1 MSTASIFFQYHIKHP
16 LHFFENTNIPKFF
29 VWVSPIEKFNW
40 KIVDQQDRSYYVVCF
55 KNNLKNF
62 SKSSSYD
69 PIYFLSQHGDSPGFF
84 VLFDDLFTTHTN
96 IWFCLIFIWCLSI
109 DILQI
114 YIKILFSHC
123 IITFITSCLL
133 IMKSMKLLFL
143 LLFNYQVH
151 CHDENNHFN

>member
-55 KNNLKNF
+55 KNNLKIF

-69 PIYFLSQHGDSPGFF
+69 PILFSLTTSRFSGVFCTFWWSIHNTYKYLILLDFYLMFVNRYIANIYKNTFFSLHHYFYY
-84 VLFDDLFTTHTN
+84 
-96 IWFCLIFIWCLSI
+96 IMFINHEIDEITLSI
-109 DILQI
+109 AFQLSGTLPRW
-114 YIKILFSHC
+114 K
-123 IITFITSCLL
+123 
-133 IMKSMKLLFL
+133 
-143 LLFNYQVH
+143 
-151 CHDENNHFN
+151 